1 MDNTGKNEN
10 VFTHQEMLILL
21 HALSVVITE
30 FITTSKTFKECAE
43 EFSVC
48 TNNNIKQML
57 MAGYMQI
64 LLNNFCEQID
74 GVYENTNSDSY
85 VKTDGLNG
93 FDFSKIKIWNDKE
106 YSPKQLVKEIRDSI
120 AHQSYTINYELLSV
134 NLQNKRSGFN
144 ATIDQEFLYGGFYIN
159 GCANRINGYVID
171 DRNVNFD
178 NDFMKEFAN
187 FKFFRIRQ
195 QKKWP
200 ITFSE
205 YLSTADDKYLFLF
218 EEYLQDDNFAWE
230 NSPLITE
237 QIVLL
242 AKYFSNHEFNRKNFK
257 IAIERIFFDSS
268 HHLVQVNN
276 FMAAFLLGIGQNV
289 GNHDCNFQELLNDGE
304 FQEIMRMH
312 TTFVVDQ
319 EKVTSYYELVDN
331 YFKIL
336 FMKYYFQNKPLKTE
350 AECHIRNSLIHGRYT
365 RNAESTVLFYDHRN
379 GVENETKLSF
389 IAQGDMDVVFKK
401 LEKRCFEEENS
412 YYFGSQKQSR
422 GR

>member
-1 MDNTGKNEN
+1 MDNTDKNEII
-10 VFTHQEMLILL
+10 FTHQELLLLL

-43 EFSVC
+43 EFSIC
-48 TNNNIKQML
+48 TNNDIKQML

-74 GVYENTNSDSY
+74 EVYENTNSDSY
-85 VKTDGLNG
+85 VKKDNFHG
-93 FDFSKIKIWNDKE
+93 FDFSKVEILNDKK

-120 AHQSYTINYELLSV
+120 AHQSYTINYDLLSV

-144 ATIDQEFLYGGFYIN
+144 ATIDRDFLFDGFYIN
-159 GCANRINGYVID
+159 KCVNRINGYVID

-178 NDFMKEFAN
+178 NDFTKEFAN
-187 FKFFRIRQ
+187 FQFFRIRQ

-200 ITFSE
+200 VTFFE
-205 YLSTADDKYLFLF
+205 YLAPADDNYLFLF
-218 EEYLQDDNFAWE
+218 EEYLQDDNFTWK
-230 NSPLITE
+230 NRPLTLPQRE
-237 QIVLL
+237 LL
-242 AKYFSNHEFNRKNFK
+242 EMYFSTHEFNRKNFK
-257 IAIERIFFDSS
+257 IATERIFFDSS
-268 HHLVQVNN
+268 PHLVQENN
-276 FMAAFLLGIGQNV
+276 FMSTFLLGIGQKI
-289 GNHDCNFQELLNDGE
+289 GNHDCNFQELLNDEE
-304 FQEIMRMH
+304 FQKMMKY
-312 TTFVVDQ
+312 TTFVVDP

-350 AECHIRNSLIHGRYT
+350 AERHIRNSLIHGRYT
-365 RNAESTVLFYDHRN
+365 RNAESTILFYDHKN

-389 IAQGDMDVVFKK
+389 IAQGDMDAVFKK
-401 LEKRCFEEENS
+401 LEKRCFEEEDS
-412 YYFGSQKQSR
+412 YYFGFPKQSR